1 MNYDKKVGS
10 MSKKSLDHFGQLQR
24 SVIEVVWELGEAT
37 VRQVWKRLCRK
48 KELAYTT
55 VLTAMQR
62 LERDGWLKHRV
73 DGRKHIYLPTRTRAQ
88 AGAGSVRKFVQ
99 RMFNGNAL
107 LLFRQLVEEGEL
119 NDDELQELQQMI
131 NQQRRERVK

>member
-1 MNYDKKVGS
+1 MT
-10 MSKKSLDHFGQLQR
+10 KKSLDHFGDLQR
-24 SVIEVVWELGEAT
+24 AVIEVVWELGEAS

-62 LERDGWLKHRV
+62 LERAGWLKHRV
-73 DGRKHIYLPTRTRAQ
+73 EGKKHIYLPTWTRAQ

-99 RMFNGNAL
+99 RMFDGNAL
-107 LLFRQLVEEGEL
+107 MLFRQLVEEGEL
-119 NDDELQELQQMI
+119 SDEELKELQQII
-131 NQQRRERVK
+131 NKKREDRRK

>member
-1 MNYDKKVGS
+1 ME
-10 MSKKSLDHFGQLQR
+10 KKSLDHFGQLQR
-24 SVIEVVWELGEAT
+24 AVIEIVWELGEAN

-62 LERDGWLKHRV
+62 LERAGWLKHRV
-73 DGRKHIYLPTRTRAQ
+73 DGRKHVYLPTRTRAQ
-88 AGAGSVRKFVQ
+88 ADAGSVRKFVQ

-107 LLFRQLVEEGEL
+107 VLFRQLVEEGEL
-119 NDDELQELQQMI
+119 NDDELQELQRLI
-131 NQQRRERVK
+131 NQKRKERVK

>member
-1 MNYDKKVGS
+1 

-24 SVIEVVWELGEAT
+24 AVIEVVWELGEAT
-37 VRQVWKRLCRK
+37 VRQVWKHLCRR

-62 LERDGWLKHRV
+62 LEKDGWLRHRV
-73 DGRKHIYLPTRTRAQ
+73 EGKKHVYLPTKTRAQ

-107 LLFRQLVEEGEL
+107 VLFRQLVEEGEL
-119 NDDELQELQQMI
+119 SDGELQELQQMI
-131 NQQRRERVK
+131 NLKRKETIK

>member
-1 MNYDKKVGS
+1 MGR
-10 MSKKSLDHFGQLQR
+10 KSLDHFGELQR
-24 SVIEVVWELGEAT
+24 AVIDVVWELGEAS

-62 LERDGWLKHRV
+62 LERAGWLKHRV
-73 DGRKHIYLPTRTRAQ
+73 EGKKHVYLPTRTRAQ

-99 RMFNGNAL
+99 RMFDGNAVM
-107 LLFRQLVEEGEL
+107 LFRQLVEEGEL
-119 NDDELQELQQMI
+119 SDDELEELQHLI
-131 NQQRRERVK
+131 NKKREERRE

>member
-1 MNYDKKVGS
+1 
-10 MSKKSLDHFGQLQR
+10 MSRKSLDHFGELQR
-24 SVIEVVWELGEAT
+24 AVIEAVWELGEAT
-37 VRQVWKRLCRK
+37 VREVWKRLCRE

-73 DGRKHIYLPTRTRAQ
+73 EGKKHVYLPTRTRAQ

-99 RMFNGNAL
+99 RMFDGNAL
-107 LLFRQLVEEGEL
+107 VLFRQLVEEDQLSDQEL
-119 NDDELQELQQMI
+119 RELQQLI
-131 NQQRRERVK
+131 NEKRRERRK

>member
-1 MNYDKKVGS
+1 MS
-10 MSKKSLDHFGQLQR
+10 MKTIDHFGELQR
-24 SVIEVVWELGEAT
+24 AVIEVVWELDEAT

-62 LERDGWLKHRV
+62 LERAGWLRHRV
-73 DGRKHIYLPTRTRAQ
+73 EGKRHVYLPTRTRAQ

-119 NDDELQELQQMI
+119 SNQELQELQKLI
-131 NQQRRERVK
+131 NKKRKERRK